1 MFALDDVSTRATVPL
16 TRCLVKISSGTQHA
30 VLVNVNVVLA
40 VIIIRCM
47 DGDKHVG
54 TGLGV
59 RIVDKVETMH
69 MDVDCMRQSRHGGGC
84 DYYRACHV
92 PVGLIACCHISPKTL
107 D

>member
-1 MFALDDVSTRATVPL
+1 MQ
-16 TRCLVKISSGTQHA
+16 ISSGTQH

-40 VIIIRCM
+40 VIIIRCLLC
-47 DGDKHVG
+47 DKHVG

-69 MDVDCMRQSRHGGGC
+69 MDVDGMRQSRHGGGC

-92 PVGLIACCHISPKTL
+92 LA
-107 D
+107 